1 MVFVL
6 LKIKIINHRSG
17 TASKDV
23 VTYNDSFSCQIADFY
38 AGWSSNATEDVIQL
52 SPKRH
57 RTKLNKLAERV
68 FPYEVYFGDA
78 VPLDPPP
85 LEVSFEQAK

>member
-17 TASKDV
+17 AASKDV

-38 AGWSSNATEDVIQL
+38 AGRSSNATEDVFQL

-57 RTKLNKLAERV
+57 RTNQINLQS
-68 FPYEVYFGDA
+68 VYFHTRCYFDDA
-78 VPLDPPP
+78 VPLDPPL